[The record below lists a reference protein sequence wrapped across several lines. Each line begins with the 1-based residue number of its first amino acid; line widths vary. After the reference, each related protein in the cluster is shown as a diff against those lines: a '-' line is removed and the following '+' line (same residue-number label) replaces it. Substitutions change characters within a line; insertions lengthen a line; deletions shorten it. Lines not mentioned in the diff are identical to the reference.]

1 MKALDAML
9 VIERALPGRSERD
22 VPMASFT
29 AYKVGGP
36 ADLFVE
42 PDSPAELVTVLEI
55 CDRENIPFLMLGAGT
70 NMLVRDGG
78 IRGVVMR
85 LGREFRA
92 VRIEGHHL
100 IAGAMAPMSKVALAA
115 EKAGLEGMVFGY
127 DIPGTVGGILR
138 MNAGAHGQE
147 TKDVLFEARGYDVRG
162 QFHAVPVAQIR
173 FAYRTA
179 VYPVDLVFTEGVFAL
194 TPGSQEDLARRRQEN
209 HAYRL
214 STQPKGHT
222 VGSVFVNPP
231 GDHAGRLVE
240 AAGLKGFRIGKA
252 VVSTKHG
259 NWIVNEGGQSA
270 ADIEELI
277 RTIQARV
284 RERFGVELKTEV
296 RIVGEPAGG

>member
-1 MKALDAML
+1 MRAVDALHA
-9 VIERALPGRSERD
+9 IERALPGRAERD
-22 VPMASFT
+22 VPMAAFT
-29 AYKVGGP
+29 AYKVGGA

-42 PDSPAELVTVLEI
+42 PDSNAELVTLLEL
-55 CDRENIPFLMLGAGT
+55 CHRDGIPFLVLGAGT

-78 IRGVVMR
+78 IRGVVVR
-85 LGREFRA
+85 LGREFRG
-92 VRIEGHHL
+92 VRIDGHHL

-115 EKAGLEGMVFGY
+115 EKAGLDGMVFGY
-127 DIPGTVGGILR
+127 DIPGTVGGIMR

-147 TKDVLFEARGYDVRG
+147 TKDVLLEARGFDDRG
-162 QFHAVPVAQIR
+162 QYHAVPVAQVR

-179 VYPVDLVFTEGVFAL
+179 IYPMDLVFTEGVFAL
-194 TPGSQEDLARRRQEN
+194 TPGNPEDLARRRQEN

-214 STQPKGHT
+214 RTQPKGHT
-222 VGSVFVNPP
+222 VGSIFVNPP

-270 ADIEELI
+270 SDLEELI
-277 RTIQARV
+277 RAIQARV